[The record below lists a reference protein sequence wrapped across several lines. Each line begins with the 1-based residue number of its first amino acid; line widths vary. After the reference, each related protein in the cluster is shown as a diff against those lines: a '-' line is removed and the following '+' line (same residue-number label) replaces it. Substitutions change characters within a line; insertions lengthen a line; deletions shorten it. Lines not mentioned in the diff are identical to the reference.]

1 MQKNGRALPPFIR
14 ALILTTAL
22 FLVLAVAG
30 LLLFR
35 GG

>member
-1 MQKNGRALPPFIR
+1 MPKNGRALPPIVR

-22 FLVLAVAG
+22 FIILAVAG